1 MSVPDKIQVVY
12 DWGDWGMG
20 ICHSI
25 ISEDADPNHRH
36 DLDVLL
42 AEVPSMQPYC
52 MGESSKNIPKA
63 ARSLREN
70 SSSDTMRIR
79 RQSEHPSN
87 RT

>member
-52 MGESSKNIPKA
+52 MGESSKNIEYAKSRKEFA
-63 ARSLREN
+63 GELVKRYNAYKE
-70 SSSDTMRIR
+70 TK
-79 RQSEHPSN
+79 
-87 RT
+87 